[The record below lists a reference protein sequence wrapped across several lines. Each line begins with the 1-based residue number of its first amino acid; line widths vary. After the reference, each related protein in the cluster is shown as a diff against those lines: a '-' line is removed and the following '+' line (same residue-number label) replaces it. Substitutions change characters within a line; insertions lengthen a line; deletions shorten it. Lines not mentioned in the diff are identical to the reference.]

1 MTLASLGDSPRS
13 TEVSELGSFQMTLSV
28 LGSEVCAISACPL
41 RVESIFP
48 EPSGFPKR
56 QSKMSLEACLSEA
69 GELRML
75 VYPGELLQL

>member
-28 LGSEVCAISACPL
+28 LGSEVCAISVCPL

-48 EPSGFPKR
+48 EPSGFLKR